1 MTINDDLTYSLK
13 QHTAYIKINRPPNNF
28 FDATL
33 IESIADI
40 LDDLDKEIMCR
51 SIILYSEG
59 KIFALVQILV
69 NQILLKAKTFMKTF
83 ISKL

>member
-33 IESIADI
+33 IESIADNEKYCKFRESI
-40 LDDLDKEIMCR
+40 VNLGKYCR
-51 SIILYSEG
+51 SRNSFVACAMGEAQTVL
-59 KIFALVQILV
+59 
-69 NQILLKAKTFMKTF
+69 
-83 ISKL
+83 